1 MLGES
6 DLVYTE
12 TVCAMD
18 SESFEGKEVL
28 ILGGGDGGILHELRK
43 QNPRNIIMAE
53 VRACIHC
60 KALAS
65 LKIPYVIAIFRLMT
79 LLLEPVVR
87 TCDLCV
93 VTTWMS
99 TKEATTRSDKQTHY
113 QCIPVKHT

>member
-53 VRACIHC
+53 VRACNMHPLQSI
-60 KALAS
+60 S
-65 LKIPYVIAIFRLMT
+65 FT
-79 LLLEPVVR
+79 ENPV
-87 TCDLCV
+87 CYC
-93 VTTWMS
+93 
-99 TKEATTRSDKQTHY
+99 Y
-113 QCIPVKHT
+113 F